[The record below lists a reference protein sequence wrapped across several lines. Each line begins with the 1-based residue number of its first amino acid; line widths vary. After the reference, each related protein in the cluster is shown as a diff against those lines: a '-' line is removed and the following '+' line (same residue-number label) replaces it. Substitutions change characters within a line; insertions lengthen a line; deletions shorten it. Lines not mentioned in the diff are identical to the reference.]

1 MRLAII
7 VAQAQ
12 NPACI
17 KGIGIGNKLSWYLP
31 GDLRYFKQV
40 TMGKPVLSKER
51 K

>member
-12 NPACI
+12 NTARI
-17 KGIGIGNKLSWYLP
+17 KGIGIDNKLPWYLP
-31 GDLRYFKQV
+31 GDLRYFEEAA
-40 TMGKPVLSKER
+40 MGKSVLSKER